1 MAQQPVIRIWEG
13 SSSFTTGSTP
23 FGYYDNDAAFIND
36 ADRVA
41 KWVANRLGYP
51 ITDVELQPE
60 NFYAAFEEAVSQ
72 YGTLINTFNIRDN
85 LLSLSGLPTGST
97 NLTGQ
102 YIQPTL
108 RGALQIAKQY
118 ATEVGA
124 GGNLSY
130 YTGSFDM
137 VAGQQVYEF
146 KKGPVNLETG
156 SFETDV
162 FTIRRIFHERPPL
175 PGTAYASLGNQQLL
189 NQFGWGDYSYGYT
202 LMPLETDLLRM
213 QAIEIYESVRRSA
226 YSFELTGNRLR
237 IFPIPKYNDK
247 LFFTYTLDDEILDP
261 IQNSTGVGSISD
273 YSNIP
278 YANIIYSQIN
288 DPGKNWIR
296 RYTLSLCKEMLG
308 MIRSKYSA
316 LPIPDQEIQLN
327 GESLMQQ
334 AQTEIEAL
342 LTEMRETLD
351 SMSRQAQ
358 LERQSAESDAL
369 GNQMNRIP
377 LMIYVK

>member
-1 MAQQPVIRIWEG
+1 MAQQPIIRIWQG
-13 SSSFTTGSTP
+13 SGSFTAGSTP
-23 FGYYDNDAAFIND
+23 FGYYDNDLAFAHD

-41 KWVANRLGYP
+41 IWAANRLGYP

-72 YGTLINTFNIRDN
+72 YGTLVNTFNIRDN

-124 GGNLSY
+124 GGNLTY

-137 VAGQQVYEF
+137 VAGQQIYEF

-156 SFETDV
+156 SFDTDV
-162 FTIRRIFHERPPL
+162 FTIRRIFHERDPL

-237 IFPIPKYNDK
+237 IFPIPKYNDRI
-247 LFFTYTLDDEILDP
+247 FFTYTLDDEIIES
-261 IQNSTGVGSISD
+261 IQNGSGPGSISD

-278 YANIIYSQIN
+278 YSNIIYSRIN

-296 RYTLSLCKEMLG
+296 RYTLALCKEMLG
-308 MIRSKYSA
+308 MVRSKYSA
-316 LPIPDQEIQLN
+316 LPIPDQDIQLN

-358 LERQSAESDAL
+358 LERQAAESDAL
-369 GNQMNRIP
+369 GNQINRVP

>member
-13 SSSFTTGSTP
+13 SSSFTAGSTP
-23 FGYYDNDAAFIND
+23 FGYYDNDTAFIND

-237 IFPIPKYNDK
+237 IFPIPKYDDK